1 MGKTAIVIGA
11 TGATGRELVQ
21 LLVTNKQY
29 DNIKL
34 FSRSSIDIKHP
45 KIKEYLGN
53 LFQFDQ
59 FKDDFWGDEV
69 YCCIGTTQKQT
80 PDKNIYALIDFGI
93 PVSAAKMAKENNIN
107 TFLVVSSLGA
117 NSNSKTFYTKTK
129 GEMENAVLAVRIKH
143 TYIFRPSLLLRKTK
157 EPRIAEKIAG
167 VVLKTVGVL
176 LVGNLKK
183 YRAIDTNV
191 VAKTMIIVANK
202 KPEEQLF
209 LSDAIQDLSL

>member
-34 FSRSSIDIKHP
+34 FSRSSIEIKHS

-53 LFQFDQ
+53 LFEFDQ

-129 GEMENAVLAVRIKH
+129 GEMENAVLEVGIKH

-176 LVGNLKK
+176 LVGNLRK

-191 VAKTMIIVANK
+191 VAKAMIIVANK

-209 LSDAIQDLSL
+209 LSDAIQELSL